1 MIQNLETILLK
12 KLTNKAEQDVD
23 EPKKPNFGDEDH
35 SVAKRNSS
43 LDIDGSKHGDKT
55 GKFDRIDNIIHIII
69 SVQKC

>member
-12 KLTNKAEQDVD
+12 ELTNKAEQDVD

-43 LDIDGSKHGDKT
+43 LDIDDSKHGEK
-55 GKFDRIDNIIHIII
+55 GKFDRIDNIIDII